1 MLSELITESVNP
13 GSMDIDRKSIPEIL
27 ALMNQ
32 NDRQVPL
39 AVEKVMPEIARA
51 VEIIVATLQNGGRL
65 FYIGAGTSG
74 RLVIADAAEC
84 PPTFGVSP
92 DLVQA
97 LIAGGR
103 SAVFRAREG
112 CEDKERMG
120 VVDLKRRG
128 FTGKDVL
135 VGVSASGRTPYVV
148 GALRLARELK
158 APTISVISNRRGK
171 MVEFSDV
178 LICPIVGPEVIMGS
192 TRLKAGSAAKLILNM
207 ISTTVMIKL
216 GRVSGNMMSNMQV
229 TCGKLRERAINMVM
243 ISGKID
249 RTKAETLLEETGFNV
264 ETALKKLKK
273 TP

>member
-1 MLSELITESVNP
+1 MHADLITESVNP
-13 GSMDIDRKSIPEIL
+13 DSTDIDRKSIPEIL
-27 ALMNQ
+27 AFMNQ

-39 AVEKVMPEIARA
+39 AVEKVIAEIARA
-51 VEIIVATLQNGGRL
+51 VEIIITTLKNGGRL

-74 RLVIADAAEC
+74 RLAIADAAEC

-103 SAVFRAREG
+103 STVFRAREG

-148 GALRLARELK
+148 GALRFARELK
-158 APTISVISNRRGK
+158 APTISVISNLQGK
-171 MVEFSDV
+171 MAEFSDV

-243 ISGKID
+243 ISGEID
-249 RTKAETLLEETGFNV
+249 RTKAETLLEKTGFDV
-264 ETALKKLKK
+264 ETTLKKLKRL
-273 TP
+273 P